1 MLLCNLR
8 KCRKK
13 QALNRLLSSNFI
25 IQNNLKNKHEL
36 SKTIEG
42 DSDARRHRTGGI
54 LTQSLCRRGSL
65 GSPTAVYLPDISEYG
80 LGWDY
85 TQLMSAEGKLRVVSA
100 EDDIASI
107 SAGTPVRVKVYSLNG
122 ILLGSFECTRSEVKA
137 RMQQEHLGRGTFVVR
152 MQSADRSETVKIS
165 L

>member
-1 MLLCNLR
+1 M
-8 KCRKK
+8 
-13 QALNRLLSSNFI
+13 
-25 IQNNLKNKHEL
+25 
-36 SKTIEG
+36 
-42 DSDARRHRTGGI
+42 
-54 LTQSLCRRGSL
+54 
-65 GSPTAVYLPDISEYG
+65 
-80 LGWDY
+80 GWDY

-100 EDDIASI
+100 EDGIASI